1 MTTGDNILRSE
12 ATRTMRIACACTL
25 DAVRAASL
33 RVREFLLE
41 QGLNEEELGALELAL
56 VEAGNNAVEHT
67 SPSALGEEIQ
77 IEAEASAQEI
87 EVRVYDRTPGF
98 DWPELSELPGDESES
113 GRGIFLI
120 QSLTDRSNYLRSPR
134 GNCLIFAKS
143 RMASQGP
150 PALAGADLSAKVQD
164 LELTL
169 EGMTDELGCSYETLT
184 SIFRYSAEIAS
195 TQNVGDFADRLVRDL
210 AEIAEADAVVL
221 RLYDAE
227 KKELNI
233 FRTMPPGAAESLSS
247 LPMPSAMESVEVWSA
262 TARNDVWFDAG
273 HPLSSADPL
282 RPLGEQRIGV
292 CHPFAL
298 NDQLFGT
305 ITIARAATE
314 VPFRA
319 AQVNV
324 LHTLADFLAIQ
335 IANERFLQ
343 ERTQSQIMRREL
355 DIAASIQKSLL
366 PTRNPNAAP
375 FSIASC
381 CESARDVGG
390 DFFDILP
397 VGNDGLLFLVADVM
411 GKGIPA
417 ALFAAI
423 LRSVVHSLPQNFD
436 NPAQLL
442 SAVNRILYDDFSR
455 VDMFAT
461 ALVAYLDTRGR
472 RLLAASAG
480 HCPLLI
486 AQVGEAKLQT
496 IGASGPPLGVIPE
509 IGYFSESVTLR
520 RGARV
525 LLYTDGITET
535 ANPQGEMFT
544 EARLVDWFGQR
555 RLSGRSAPALKSQL
569 LEELTRFQNGQVPRD
584 DQTFILI
591 AEDSI

>member
-1 MTTGDNILRSE
+1 MDTPLHSE
-12 ATRTMRIACACTL
+12 SRPAIRVSCACTH

-33 RVREFLLE
+33 RVREFLAE
-41 QGLNEEELGALELAL
+41 QGVNDEESGALELAL
-56 VEAGNNAVEHT
+56 VEAGNNVVEHT
-67 SPSALGEEIQ
+67 TPSAIGEEIH
-77 IEAEASAQEI
+77 IEAAVSAQEV
-87 EVRVYDRTPGF
+87 EVRIHDHTPGF
-98 DWPELSELPGDESES
+98 DWPDESEIPHTES
-113 GRGIFLI
+113 EGGRGVFLI

-134 GNCLIFAKS
+134 GNCLVFAKRRALNQS
-143 RMASQGP
+143 A
-150 PALAGADLSAKVQD
+150 PAPVALDLSAQVRD
-164 LELTL
+164 LESTL

-184 SIFRYSAEIAS
+184 SIFRYSAELAS
-195 TQNVGDFADRLVRDL
+195 TQNVGEFADRLVRDL
-210 AEIAEADAVVL
+210 AGIAEAEAVVL
-221 RLYDAE
+221 RLFDAE
-227 KKELNI
+227 RKELNI
-233 FRTMPPGAAESLSS
+233 FRMMPPEAAASLSS

-282 RPLGEQRIGV
+282 RNLGDLRVGV
-292 CHPFAL
+292 CHPLAL

-305 ITIARAATE
+305 ITIARSATE

-355 DIAASIQKSLL
+355 DIAVSIQKSLL
-366 PTRNPNAAP
+366 PTRNPDAAP

-397 VGNDGLLFLVADVM
+397 VGEDGLLFLVADVM

-423 LRSVVHSLPQNFD
+423 LRSVVHSLPQNFA

-442 SAVNRILYDDFSR
+442 SAVNQILYDDFSR

-461 ALVAYLDTRGR
+461 ALVAYLDTRER
-472 RLLAASAG
+472 HLLAASAG

-486 AQVGEAKLQT
+486 AQTGEAELQA
-496 IGASGPPLGVIPE
+496 IEASGPPLGVIPE
-509 IGYFSESVTLR
+509 ISYFSQSVTLR

-544 EARLVDWFGQR
+544 ERRLVDWFAQR
-555 RLSGRSAPALKSQL
+555 RLSGCAAPALKSQL
-569 LEELTRFQNGQVPRD
+569 LEELTRFQSGQLPRD

-591 AEDSI
+591 AEDSV

>member
-1 MTTGDNILRSE
+1 MTTEDPSLRSE
-12 ATRTMRIACACTL
+12 ERPALRISCACTL

-33 RVREFLLE
+33 RVRDFLAA
-41 QGLNEEELGALELAL
+41 QGVVEEEIGAVELAL
-56 VEAGNNAVEHT
+56 VEGGNNAVEHT
-67 SPSALGEEIQ
+67 AHDAGCAEITF
-77 IEAEASAQEI
+77 EVSLSTLET
-87 EVRVYDRTPGF
+87 EVRIYDHTPGF
-98 DWPELSELPGDESES
+98 DWPEQSELPDVESES

-134 GNCLIFAKS
+134 GNCLIFAK
-143 RMASQGP
+143 RRATA
-150 PALAGADLSAKVQD
+150 PAAEPDLRTQLQE

-184 SIFRYSAEIAS
+184 SIFRYSAELAS
-195 TQNVGDFADRLVRDL
+195 TQNVGEFAERLVRDL
-210 AEIAEADAVVL
+210 AGIAEADAVVL
-221 RLYDAE
+221 RLFDAE
-227 KKELNI
+227 KKELNV
-233 FRTMPPGAAESLSS
+233 FRTMPSAVAATLAS
-247 LPMPSAMESVEVWSA
+247 LPMPSAMDSVEVWSA
-262 TARNDVWFDAG
+262 TALNDVWFDAG
-273 HPLSSADPL
+273 HPLSAGDPL
-282 RPLGEQRIGV
+282 RNCGELRVGV

-298 NDQLFGT
+298 NEQLFGT
-305 ITIARAATE
+305 ITLVRAATE

-343 ERTQSQIMRREL
+343 ERTQTQIMRREL
-355 DIAASIQKSLL
+355 DIAASIQRSLL
-366 PTRNPNAAP
+366 PTRMPNAAP

-390 DFFDILP
+390 DFFDVLP
-397 VGNDGLLFLVADVM
+397 VGDTGLLFLVADVM

-461 ALVAYLDTRGR
+461 ALVAYLDTSER

-486 AQVGEAKLQT
+486 AQVGEAKLET
-496 IGASGPPLGVIPE
+496 IEASGPPLGVIPE
-509 IGYFSESVTLR
+509 IGYFAQSVTLR

-525 LLYTDGITET
+525 LLYTDGITEC
-535 ANPQGEMFT
+535 ANPQGEMFSET
-544 EARLVDWFGQR
+544 RLVDWFAQR
-555 RLSGRSAPALKSQL
+555 RLSGRAAPALKSQL
-569 LEELTRFQNGQVPRD
+569 LDELARFQSGQVPRD

-591 AEDSI
+591 AEDSV